1 MTGIAGK
8 EIDPRVTPFWYA
20 LYTRSRAEK
29 KVDKE
34 LTNRGIEHFLPLI
47 RQVRQWS
54 DRKKIVEMPLFP
66 GYVFVNIR
74 LKDRIPV
81 LQSEGAVRLVSFNGK
96 PAPIPR
102 SQVEDV
108 RRLLGGQSKPKLEPF
123 AYFNVGDW
131 VKIVHGPF
139 AGVKGKLI
147 QHRGQ
152 TRLLVGIALIEQ
164 AVSVEVE
171 LSWVRRLDQTQPD
184 GKLGVQ
190 P

>member
-1 MTGIAGK
+1 MTGTASK

-20 LYTRSRAEK
+20 VYTRPRGEK

-54 DRKKIVEMPLFP
+54 DRKKTVEMPLFP
-66 GYVFVNIR
+66 GYVFVNIK
-74 LKDRIPV
+74 LNDRIPV
-81 LQSEGAVRLVSFNGK
+81 LQAEGAVRLVGFNGK
-96 PAPIPR
+96 PSPIPK

-108 RRLLGGQSKPKLEPF
+108 RRLLGMQGKSRPEPF
-123 AYFNVGDW
+123 AYLNEGDW

-139 AGVKGKLI
+139 AGVKGRLI
-147 QHRGQ
+147 QYRGQ
-152 TRLLVGIALIEQ
+152 TRLLVGITLIEQ

-171 LSWVRRLDQTQPD
+171 LSWVRRLDQM
-184 GKLGVQ
+184 
-190 P
+190 